1 MNLPRKLD
9 EDLERYSTGALQLRS
24 LNDLLSLETS
34 AHARNEWKNL
44 VNEMCVAAKAAK
56 EI

>member
-9 EDLERYSTGALQLRS
+9 EDLGRYSVGALQLRS
-24 LNDLLSLETS
+24 LNDLHMLEMV
-34 AHARNEWKNL
+34 AHARNDWKNF